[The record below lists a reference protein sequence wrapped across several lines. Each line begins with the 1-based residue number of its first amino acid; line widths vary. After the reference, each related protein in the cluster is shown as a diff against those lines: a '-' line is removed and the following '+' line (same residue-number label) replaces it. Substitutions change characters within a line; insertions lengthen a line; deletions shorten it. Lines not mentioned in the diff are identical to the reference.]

1 MDKIIEKIYEL
12 KFSSLTT
19 PWNLMEN
26 ALLDNYEYV
35 KYYKA
40 HNELVVEMKCINFN
54 SFNIFYYHFD
64 IQNKLIKI
72 NLEQEN
78 GTTELM
84 FSRQAELEKL
94 LEEYK
99 KSNLLK
105 KIS

>member
-12 KFSSLTT
+12 KFSNLTT

-35 KYYKA
+35 KYYKEQ
-40 HNELVVEMKCINFN
+40 NELVVEMKCITLN
-54 SFNIFYYHFD
+54 SFNLFYYHFD
-64 IQNKLIKI
+64 EQNKLIKI
-72 NLEQEN
+72 NLEHDN
-78 GTTELM
+78 GTSELM